1 MTKYDVVVIFI
12 TLANFIILI
21 LNFVNNRNSTDKKE
35 TREENKD
42 KRDLRDSIIELTV
55 EIKNLNEKL
64 SENAVKNKQDHDHFY
79 KITNN
84 HETRITVLE
93 KENTQAPE

>member
-1 MTKYDVVVIFI
+1 MTEYGVVVIFI

-21 LNFVNNRNSTDKKE
+21 LNFANNRNSEDKKE
-35 TREENKD
+35 KRADNKEN
-42 KRDLRDSIIELTV
+42 RTLRDCIIELTV

-64 SENAVKNKQDHDHFY
+64 SDNTLANKKDHDHFY

>member
-1 MTKYDVVVIFI
+1 MTEYDVVVIFI
-12 TLANFIILI
+12 ALTSFVLSILQ
-21 LNFVNNRNSTDKKE
+21 FVNNRNSTNRKEKREDNKE
-35 TREENKD
+35 T
-42 KRDLRDSIIELTV
+42 RDLRDCIIELTV

-64 SENAVKNKQDHDHFY
+64 NDNAVINKKDHDHFF

-93 KENTQAPE
+93 NTQAPE